1 MTGEVIL
8 LWGATSTSILPLA
21 MLIMFSIVFYLR
33 ERESQC
39 KFWLEKKCS
48 LTFMRLFYFLTKEV
62 KWA

>member
-33 ERESQC
+33 ERERERERVNVS
-39 KFWLEKKCS
+39 FD
-48 LTFMRLFYFLTKEV
+48 
-62 KWA
+62 